1 MECKGLNFARGVDLN
16 RSEIKDFKILN
27 NTIFFPFLAVSGIGE
42 KVAEKIVNYRQE
54 KGKITN
60 YKEELQGILNT
71 NHLQQLTNLQE
82 YNLLINL

>member
-1 MECKGLNFARGVDLN
+1 M
-16 RSEIKDFKILN
+16 
-27 NTIFFPFLAVSGIGE
+27 SGIGE